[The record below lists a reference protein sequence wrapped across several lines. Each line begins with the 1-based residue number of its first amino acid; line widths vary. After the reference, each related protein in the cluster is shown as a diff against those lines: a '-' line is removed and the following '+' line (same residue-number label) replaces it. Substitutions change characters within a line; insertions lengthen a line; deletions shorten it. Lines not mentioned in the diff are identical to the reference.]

1 MTNESFNIVS
11 IDPGNNIGV
20 SIIEVELPNYNIIN
34 IDTTFIVL
42 ENNISKDSNDKI
54 LDKLN
59 VLNKIVSDLI
69 NIYNPVAFSI
79 EAAFMNVRFP
89 KAVMQ
94 LSQYVGIID
103 HTIQV
108 NNPFIKVFKYPP
120 KYIKARVVGSGNAD
134 KDAMMIGVTSIEE
147 IASKIDTS
155 RLSEHEVDA
164 VAIGYTALQEIRE
177 FPFILYT
184 SF

>member
-1 MTNESFNIVS
+1 MESFNIVG

-20 SIIEVELPNYNIIN
+20 SIIEIGLPTYEILSV
-34 IDTTFIVL
+34 DTTFIIL

-59 VLNKIVSDLI
+59 VLSKVVTDLI
-69 NIYNPVAFSI
+69 NIYNPVAFAV

-94 LSQYVGIID
+94 LSQYVAIID
-103 HTIQV
+103 HTIQLT
-108 NNPFIKVFKYPP
+108 NPFIKVFKYPP
-120 KYIKARVVGSGNAD
+120 KYIKARTVGSGNAD
-134 KDAMMIGVTSIEE
+134 KDAMTLGV
-147 IASKIDTS
+147 SKINEISDKINVNI
-155 RLSEHEVDA
+155 LSEHEVDA

-184 SF
+184 SY